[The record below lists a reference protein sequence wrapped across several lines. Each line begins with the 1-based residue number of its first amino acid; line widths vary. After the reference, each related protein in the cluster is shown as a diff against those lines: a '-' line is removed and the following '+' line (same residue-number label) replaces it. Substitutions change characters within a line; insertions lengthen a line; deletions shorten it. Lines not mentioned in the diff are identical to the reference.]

1 MKSTEDQ
8 PIAHLLLAAGAS
20 TRMGLAKQLLSWKG
34 QSLIRHAISTIR
46 EAGVSAKLL
55 VVVGANREMIIPEL
69 NDLSVEIVVN
79 PDWDEGMGSS
89 IRSGLQFL
97 LEKDPD
103 RWGGVC
109 ISLVDQ
115 PLIKARHFQTLYQ
128 LWQESDQPIAA
139 ARYNDILGV
148 PAIFDQST
156 FPKLLALEGTVGAR
170 KILQQAQAQ
179 AAVADMELPEATFD
193 LDTPEDYERLVE

>member
-1 MKSTEDQ
+1 MTRTNQ

-20 TRMGLAKQLLSWKG
+20 TRMGLAKQLLGWKG

-46 EAGVSAKLL
+46 EAGVSEKLL

-97 LEKDPD
+97 LEKDPEK
-103 RWGGVC
+103 WGAIG

-115 PLIKARHFQTLYQ
+115 PLIKATHFRALYQ
-128 LWQESDQPIAA
+128 TWQKSDLPIAA

-148 PAIFDQST
+148 PAIFDHRI
-156 FPKLLALEGTVGAR
+156 FPKLLALDGAVGAR
-170 KILQQAQAQ
+170 KILMELQEQV
-179 AAVADMELPEATFD
+179 AAMDLPEARFD
-193 LDTPEDYERLVE
+193 LDTPEDYERMRE